1 MLPSLECLAI
11 LLGLHPPLLQVTD
24 SQDLQTVWR
33 QQVCERSWHSLA
45 QHFAILLSDQD
56 SEQLL
61 AVQEHAIAWKEAVS
75 EFAES
80 QQSLE
85 TQLHAEVRH
94 T

>member
-1 MLPSLECLAI
+1 MECHAI
-11 LLGLHPPLLQVTD
+11 LPGPHPPLLQVTD

-45 QHFAILLSDQD
+45 QHFAILLSDRD